1 MRKKGAAR
9 AGQNARARHGTEQ
22 TRTRAAALVSARN
35 DTAKRATRQE
45 LARLGANAQHIA
57 RRCPTPRQSA
67 KFSKLARF
75 LLRAS
80 RGGRAQ

>member
-9 AGQNARARHGTEQ
+9 AGQNARAAYGTEQ
-22 TRTRAAALVSARN
+22 SRARAAAHSLPRNYSAAR
-35 DTAKRATRQE
+35 RELQSLGTR
-45 LARLGANAQHIA
+45 AQHIA
-57 RRCPTPRQSA
+57 RRCPTPRQRA
-67 KFSKLARF
+67 RFSKLARF